1 MLRNDDLL
9 RMLLFPAPVC
19 ALLTL
24 TQLFYF
30 VIAES
35 QLDTSN
41 NSLPFHLETSHVFP
55 YTVIQ
60 DETSTLS
67 FNFSFLYNV
76 TFSKNEAASASKIAS
91 EFPQTGRNGWSI
103 FAKLDGSQIAELK
116 GKSEFFTLESTGTV
130 NILIKGNLPGRATLY
145 FCAATNSNNSSV
157 SIKSCDSQDLS
168 YKLYVERKERPI
180 DIAFNVVVILLVVMT
195 NIGMGAKIDFDVV
208 KTELKRPIAPA
219 IGLCCQFLIMP
230 MIAFGI
236 ASSIKLDPG
245 IALGFFALGCAPGG
259 SASNAYTHLLG
270 GNVSLSVTMTLI
282 STIAALGLLP
292 MWLFTLGKVVY
303 DQGNVQIPYENIFF
317 SLLGII
323 VPVLIGLFLQRKF
336 PKVAK
341 MWLNA
346 VKYIVFVFIV
356 FVLTVGV
363 YANLYIFSLLSGEV
377 LLAAAL
383 LPYLGFLLGGI
394 VACLF
399 RQGNVNIITIAVETG
414 IQNTGIPIVLLRMSL
429 LGPDKDT
436 SIVAPV
442 ASALFTPIPLVI
454 GILYV
459 QTRMFLEKR
468 KKKASQEG
476 SYIYPN
482 NDTPDALKASGDYQ
496 MVKTENTEV

>member
-1 MLRNDDLL
+1 
-9 RMLLFPAPVC
+9 MLLFPSPICV
-19 ALLTL
+19 LLTL
-24 TQLFYF
+24 IQLFF
-30 VIAES
+30 VIAAS
-35 QLDTSN
+35 QLDASN
-41 NSLPFHLETSHVFP
+41 NSLPFDLETSLVFP

-60 DETSTLS
+60 DETSKLS
-67 FNFSFLYNV
+67 FNFSFLHNR
-76 TFSKNEAASASKIAS
+76 TSNKNEAASDSKIVS
-91 EFPQTGRNGWSI
+91 EFPQRDGYEWSI

-116 GKSEFFTLESTGTV
+116 GKSEFFAHEPTGTI

-145 FCAATNSNNSSV
+145 FCAATNGNNVSQS
-157 SIKSCDSQDLS
+157 SIKSCDSRDLT

-208 KTELKRPIAPA
+208 KAELKRPIAPA

-303 DQGNVQIPYENIFF
+303 NQGNVQIPYENIFF

-341 MWLNA
+341 MWLSA

-363 YANLYIFSLLSGEV
+363 YANVYIFSLLSGEV

-394 VACLF
+394 VACIF

-414 IQNTGIPIVLLRMSL
+414 IQNTGIPIVLLRLSL

-468 KKKASQEG
+468 RKKLNQEG
-476 SYIYPN
+476 SLIHQN
-482 NDTPDALKASGDYQ
+482 NDNLEILKASGDYQ
-496 MVKTENTEV
+496 MVKTDTSEV